1 MLNEI
6 NQRFAAQIQLAQ
18 VNKANNLD
26 LNNLDSYRARIIEL
40 LDSENAVLV
49 AHYYT
54 DPLLQ
59 SLAEDT
65 GGCVAD
71 SLEMARF
78 GNQHEAS
85 TLVVAGVRFMG
96 ETAKI
101 LNPEK
106 RVLMPTLQATCS
118 LDLGCPIET
127 FSAFCDAHPD
137 HEVVVYANT
146 SAEVKA
152 RADWVVTSGIALDL
166 VDHLAAEGKKILWAP
181 DKHLG
186 NYIKNKTGADM
197 LMWDSAC
204 IVHEEFKLK
213 GVLDMKKLYPEAGI
227 LVHPESPEEIVK
239 VADAVGS
246 TTQLIAAAKNLPNDM
261 FIVATD
267 RGIFYKMQQMA
278 PDKKFIEAPTAGKGA
293 ACVSCAHCPW
303 MAMNGLENLLTSL
316 EKGSNEVIV
325 DPETGRRAMV
335 PLQRMLDFAKENQM
349 RVRGNA

>member
-1 MLNEI
+1 MENEVSL
-6 NQRFAAQIQLAQ
+6 RLASQIKLAQ
-18 VNKANNLD
+18 LKQAKQMDLD
-26 LNNLDSYRARIIEL
+26 EAELYKSRIKKL
-40 LDSENAVLV
+40 LEQENAVLV

-59 SLAEDT
+59 SLAEET

-78 GNQHEAS
+78 GHQHSAS

-106 RVLMPTLQATCS
+106 RVLMPTVEATCS
-118 LDLGCPIET
+118 LDIGCPIEE

-146 SAEVKA
+146 SADVKA
-152 RADWVVTSGIALDL
+152 RSDWVVTSGIALDL

-197 LMWDSAC
+197 LMWDGAC
-204 IVHEEFKLK
+204 IVHEEFKFK
-213 GVLDMKKLYPEAGI
+213 GVLDMKKLYPDAGI
-227 LVHPESPEEIVK
+227 LVHPESPANVIEI
-239 VADAVGS
+239 ADAVGS
-246 TTQLIAAAKNLPNDM
+246 TTQLIKAAKSLPQST

-278 PDKKFIEAPTAGKGA
+278 PSKTFIEAPTAGRGA
-293 ACVSCAHCPW
+293 TCVSCAHCPW
-303 MAMNGLENLLTSL
+303 MAMNGLENMLTSI
-316 EKGSNEVIV
+316 EQGSNEILV
-325 DPETGRRAMV
+325 DPEVGKRAMI
-335 PLQRMLDFAKENQM
+335 PLQRMLDFAKNNQL
-349 RVRGNA
+349 RVASNG